1 MFGIGMP
8 ELMLIFVLALL
19 VFGPKELPRIART
32 LGKAMAE
39 LRRASDDLRDGIQRE
54 IELAERAEAPTS
66 PPQAV
71 SSTTPSEA
79 VSPTPETHGDPIP
92 AGVPTESSG
101 TPPGSIP
108 AEVPSEP
115 ISSGPPEQVDEK
127 SKESVEPAVTSS
139 PPETSEV
146 NEAQKSTGEHRS
158 EKTMASPNPPVQP
171 VETRNA

>member
-66 PPQAV
+66 PPEAV
-71 SSTTPSEA
+71 PSTTPAEA
-79 VSPTPETHGDPIP
+79 ISPTPETHGDPIP
-92 AGVPTESSG
+92 AVPAECSG
-101 TPPGSIP
+101 TPPGSIS
-108 AEVPSEP
+108 AEGPSDP
-115 ISSGPPEQVDEK
+115 TSSAPPEEVGEK
-127 SKESVEPAVTSS
+127 SKGSVEPAVASS

-146 NEAQKSTGEHRS
+146 KEAQKSTGEHRS
-158 EKTMASPNPPVQP
+158 ENITASPHPPAQP
-171 VETRNA
+171 AETRNA